1 MKVAEQTAIITL
13 DHYYFLKSNKIN
25 NNLVLNYSG
34 EYRYIKKESGTTVF
48 KNFVS
53 KTFQSMAIDINIKEL
68 SFKQIE
74 LNKSKIISVAVTN
87 YDQDVILITNDVY
100 EMQVLIFENQLKYK
114 KIMFSLFKQRRLEG
128 QIIHHHLNIIKIGS
142 I

>member
-1 MKVAEQTAIITL
+1 
-13 DHYYFLKSNKIN
+13 
-25 NNLVLNYSG
+25 
-34 EYRYIKKESGTTVF
+34 
-48 KNFVS
+48 
-53 KTFQSMAIDINIKEL
+53 MAIDINIKEL